1 MTFRTVTLTAVAALS
16 LGMAASQSQAQTQT
30 VTVPLNAPGTAAPA
44 QTGPGTVVTRGSD
57 GVTTV
62 DTVGGVPADEVAA
75 PAGATPQGDASQET
89 PGALGGVAA
98 TGPGAAPAPG
108 SIADPQASSADTL
121 DPSASAMSPSS
132 MTGSATVESG
142 AGNVVSGTTDA
153 TAVGDVT
160 STGAP
165 ARLPQQPN
173 VTEDATTEPSAEVT
187 GTDISD
193 TESAARPT
201 AEGETPAPQ
210 LSQEEATEAA
220 RTGTAAP
227 DGAPAT
233 PTPTG
238 SPGEPPAAPKE
249 GLPASATEEQ
259 VTAPVP
265 VGTEAGEPAP
275 GEAPVAGA
283 APEGAADGVG
293 DTPPDEQV
301 PAAAPEGGEDA
312 HAAEAAPAAAHHA
325 HVEDV
330 DFSFEGPFGRFDQF
344 QLQRGLQVYT
354 EVCSAC
360 HGMKQV
366 AIRSL
371 ADEGGPGLPENQ
383 VRAYAA
389 QMTIMDPE
397 TGEERPRLPTDHF
410 PTVTGLGMG
419 PDLSLMAKARAGFHG
434 PYGTG
439 ISQLVNGM
447 GGPEYI
453 HAILTGYTGEQKEE
467 AGSVLYENTA
477 FASGW
482 IAMPPPLQAD
492 QVAFADGAPSDVDS
506 MSMDVT
512 AFLMWAA
519 EPHLMDRK
527 QVGFV
532 SVLFLIA
539 LTVLLYLTNQRLWWP
554 LKHRADRLNDG
565 R

>member
-16 LGMAASQSQAQTQT
+16 LGMAASQVQAQAQTI
-30 VTVPLNAPGTAAPA
+30 TVPLNEPGTAAPA
-44 QTGPGTVVTRGSD
+44 QTGPRTVVTRGSD
-57 GVTTV
+57 GATTV
-62 DTVGGVPADEVAA
+62 DTVGGVAAGSAPAA
-75 PAGATPQGDASQET
+75 PAAPAATDTSAAPETTQT
-89 PGALGGVAA
+89 PGATGGVAA
-98 TGPGAAPAPG
+98 TGPGAAPATG
-108 SIADPQASSADTL
+108 SIADPNATSAEA
-121 DPSASAMSPSS
+121 DPSAEAASPSG
-132 MTGSATVESG
+132 MTGGATVESG

-153 TAVGDVT
+153 PATDGVT
-160 STGAP
+160 STGVP
-165 ARLPQQPN
+165 AAQPQQPA
-173 VTEDATTEPSAEVT
+173 VTDAATTEKT
-187 GTDISD
+187 GGDVSD
-193 TESAARPT
+193 NESTPRPT
-201 AEGETPAPQ
+201 AEGTTPAPQ
-210 LSQEEATEAA
+210 SSDAEATSTA
-220 RTGTAAP
+220 RSGTAAP

-233 PTPTG
+233 PTPTQ
-238 SPGEPPAAPKE
+238 SAGEPPAAPKE

-265 VGTEAGEPAP
+265 VGTEEGEAVVEDAPAP
-275 GEAPVAGA
+275 AASDAA
-283 APEGAADGVG
+283 APEGAAD
-293 DTPPDEQV
+293 TPADGQDH
-301 PAAAPEGGEDA
+301 AAAPEGADA
-312 HAAEAAPAAAHHA
+312 HAAEGAPAAAHAA

-371 ADEGGPGLPENQ
+371 SDEGGPGLPEDQ

-389 QMTIMDPE
+389 QMTIMDAE

-439 ISQLVNGM
+439 ISQLMNGI

-453 HAILTGYTGEQKEE
+453 HAILNGYTGEQKEE

-492 QVAFADGAPSDVDS
+492 QVAFADGAPADVDS

-512 AFLMWAA
+512 SFLMWAA

-527 QVGFV
+527 QVGFI
-532 SVLFLIA
+532 SVLFLIV
-539 LTVLLYLTNQRLWWP
+539 LTVLLYLTNKRLWWP
-554 LKHRADRLNDG
+554 LKHGRDRLNDG